1 MNCVNLIANC
11 LNQHTWLLIFNDFPK
26 KKLQKRKIFRFQ
38 KWNLSILLKRKRH
51 NEMNCVNSTANCLD
65 QHTWLLI
72 FNDFPLE
79 DDLTKVRRNVPA
91 AI

>member
-1 MNCVNLIANC
+1 MNCM
-11 LNQHTWLLIFNDFPK
+11 
-26 KKLQKRKIFRFQ
+26 
-38 KWNLSILLKRKRH
+38 
-51 NEMNCVNSTANCLD
+51 MNSVANCLD

-79 DDLTKVRRNVPA
+79 DDLAKVRRNVPA